1 MRFNVILAAGLLFAA
16 MLLSLACGGKQ
27 SQPGSTKEAADAKD
41 YSILEQSSKELG
53 GKGSLSFVPMPAMG
67 GKETTFTLKLA
78 APDGTPIEGAH
89 VRFALIMPLM
99 DMGKE
104 EFGAAAAGNG
114 TYLGKGTFSMDGI
127 WLVQVNIERGNQK
140 ARLEF
145 EIHVNVP

>member
-1 MRFNVILAAGLLFAA
+1 MRNFAILKAGTLFAG
-16 MLLSLACGGKQ
+16 MLLCLACGEKR
-27 SQPGSTKEAADAKD
+27 SQPGSTKEAADPKH
-41 YSILEQSSKELG
+41 YLILEQSSKELG
-53 GKGSLSFVPMPAMG
+53 WKGSLSLAPMPG
-67 GKETTFTLKLA
+67 VSGKETTFTLKLA
-78 APDGTPIEGAH
+78 TPDGTPIEGGH

-104 EFGAAAAGNG
+104 EFEAAAAGNG

-127 WLVQVNIERGNQK
+127 WLVQANIERGNQK